1 MPNYIVAN
9 SLFQPFSYQELIA
22 PIAAA
27 TQAHLETQQQY
38 DTLGANASAIGA
50 MLDPEDEEAQK
61 VYKTYMDDL
70 NNQVAALSSK
80 GLDPNTRT
88 GLSKLKTRYSGEIG
102 ALQSGLQARQAAIE
116 KYDKMMVD
124 SKGTYIGKDPRQYKT
139 SDFILGKWKLNPDLF
154 GQYFERMVTEG
165 WSQAAIQDAL
175 TQMATESK
183 AAQQGEELTNQ
194 DAAEIQQDVNSVLGY
209 MRSAMQR
216 IGGQIGIDR
225 LGDSA
230 NISRANQAILNG
242 ILAGISYKE
251 DYKTLEN
258 KGYLDPLESARLE
271 GIRLDNDIKRIQRD
285 AAKNPPAED
294 PSTQN
299 LPYEAITWGVDTG
312 DKDVIN
318 LMDLIMEGIDNP
330 ESLMERMSTGTGSIG
345 SEGVKL
351 GKLYSSRAIA
361 GQDSIDT
368 QSSES
373 QNQYNTTKL
382 DKINR
387 LLKKLGISEETIS
400 VTTDETTGKTSLYI
414 SPDTVEKLYKLEL
427 INQSKEKA
435 LRVRQAD
442 NNKRVLESINGRI
455 VGTKGGGTTGV
466 TDIHGRTASKPA
478 LPAGTQ
484 IVFTPE
490 GDYVAV
496 QEDGTIK
503 KLDVS
508 VALPLMGK
516 NIKVGNRYLS
526 PREAQ
531 QEYKKIYKVLNQPAS
546 SLLNMSYEEIN
557 QALNTLTSIS
567 AQLISLVPGDSN
579 QYPKVQTTTNS
590 KVGEPSGEE
599 NKEEE

>member
-139 SDFILGKWKLNPDLF
+139 SDFMYGRTPDTFGVNGDLLYTMGAKDAAAASARNIILGKWKLNPDLF

-183 AAQQGEELTNQ
+183 AAQQGKELTNQ

-209 MRSAMQR
+209 MRNAMQR

-225 LGDSA
+225 LGDSV

-312 DKDVIN
+312 DKSVSKLVNWIEEA
-318 LMDLIMEGIDNP
+318 MDNP
-330 ESLMERMSTGTGSIG
+330 ESLLQEENTAPNYTGYINPATYTG
-345 SEGVKL
+345 
-351 GKLYSSRAIA
+351 R
-361 GQDSIDT
+361 
-368 QSSES
+368 
-373 QNQYNTTKL
+373 
-382 DKINR
+382 NR
-387 LLKKLGISEETIS
+387 LDELTSLMAKLGIDGEVKINTDNDGKSS
-400 VTTDETTGKTSLYI
+400 VYI
-414 SPDTVEKLYKLEL
+414 SPEAIEKISKLSL
-427 INQSKEKA
+427 INQSKKSA
-435 LRVRQAD
+435 LRLRQAD
-442 NNKRVLESINGRI
+442 NNKRAIDSINGRL
-455 VGTKGGGTTGV
+455 VSTHGGGQTGV
-466 TDIHGRTASKPA
+466 TVNGKRVSNPTIPEGAQ
-478 LPAGTQ
+478 L
-484 IVFTPE
+484 VFTPN
-490 GDYVAV
+490 GDFTVV
-496 QEDGTIK
+496 QSDGKDK
-503 KLDVS
+503 KLDIS
-508 VALPLMGK
+508 VVLPQMGPSVK
-516 NIKVGNRYLS
+516 IGNNYVT

-531 QEYKKIYKVLNQPAS
+531 QEYKKIYEILNQPAS
-546 SLLNMSYEEIN
+546 TLINMSTDELNATI
-557 QALNTLTSIS
+557 NTLTSIS
-567 AQLISLVPGDSN
+567 AQLMGLVEEDANS
-579 QYPKVQTTTNS
+579 YTKVQSNS
-590 KVGEPSGEE
+590 DSKR
-599 NKEEE
+599 